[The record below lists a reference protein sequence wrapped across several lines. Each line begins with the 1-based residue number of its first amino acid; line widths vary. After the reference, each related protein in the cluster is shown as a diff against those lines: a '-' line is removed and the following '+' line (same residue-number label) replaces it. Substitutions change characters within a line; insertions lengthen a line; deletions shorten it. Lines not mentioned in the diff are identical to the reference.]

1 MYFVG
6 LKILL
11 GGFSVSE
18 TWKVTISHSLILI
31 LDILTDIPWKKKK
44 VLQLLSKV
52 NEQSIQLIQYQ
63 RKWVEYV
70 CQTLIFFFLNYGYT
84 LDHYLYFHLK
94 SQHLTY
100 KFQETFLNLESYFEY
115 RLFLLAAW
123 IKKKILFIVFICEIL
138 IMHALRD
145 SHGSILNP
153 INKNTWKN
161 FQNCQTLYKYKLL
174 LLLYLKTFQNTGQ
187 SWKETMVFASFTEY

>member
-44 VLQLLSKV
+44 GVTTAFQGQWTINPVDTISEKV
-52 NEQSIQLIQYQ
+52 SRICLPNSH
-63 RKWVEYV
+63 
-70 CQTLIFFFLNYGYT
+70 FFFLNYGYT
-84 LDHYLYFHLK
+84 LDYYLYFHLK

-138 IMHALRD
+138 IMHALLD